1 MIEMILRRIF
11 ISLLILLLTGVAIA
25 QKGVTVKASVD
36 KNKILIGEPMQLT
49 VEASFPLN
57 TKTSFFNIDS
67 IAHFEISGV
76 PVIDS
81 SSTGNRTI
89 IKGIYQLTSFDS
101 GHWVIPSFLLYK
113 KIKTDTIPV
122 DIVFSDFNPN
132 QDYHDIKD
140 IIEVEKQEKKNW
152 LWYAVAGGVLLL
164 LLLYFL
170 LRKKK
175 QPAHVVAAAPV
186 NAYEE
191 AMKQLDLLKRENLS
205 SKQYHTKLVDI
216 FRLYVYRKK
225 NIQTLQKTTD
235 ALVMQLRGLI
245 ADTENYNQL
254 QQALRLSDFVKFAKY
269 ESTKED
275 NTNTFNTIKKSIQ
288 LIEQLT

>member
-11 ISLLILLLTGVAIA
+11 ISSLILLLNGAALA
-25 QKGVTVKASVD
+25 QKVVTVNASVD

-49 VEASFPLN
+49 IEASFPLN

-76 PVIDS
+76 PAIDS
-81 SSTGNRTI
+81 TSTDKGVTI
-89 IKGIYQLTSFDS
+89 RGVYKITSFDS
-101 GHWVIPSFLLYK
+101 GHWVIPSFALAK

-122 DIVFSDFNPN
+122 DIMFSEFDPK

-140 IIEVEKQEKKNW
+140 IIEIEQEEKKNW
-152 LWYAVAGGVLLL
+152 LSYAVAGGVLLL

-175 QPAHVVAAAPV
+175 QPAPVIAAAPV

-191 AMKQLDLLKRENLS
+191 AMKQLDLLEKENLS
-205 SKQYHTKLVDI
+205 SKHYHTKLFDI

-235 ALVMQLRGLI
+235 ALVMQLRGI
-245 ADTENYNQL
+245 FTDTENYNQL

-275 NTNTFNTIKKSIQ
+275 NTSAFNTIKKSIQ
-288 LIEQLT
+288 LIEQLP